1 MAVNK
6 IQVTIKVFAQF
17 RDLLKK
23 NKIEMEIENG
33 ADIFQVMKAL
43 CSLYNIRDE
52 IFDKNNEL
60 KEWVKI
66 LKNGRQIKFLNGIK
80 TKLEQ
85 GDEIALFPPMSG
97 G

>member
-1 MAVNK
+1 
-6 IQVTIKVFAQF
+6 
-17 RDLLKK
+17 
-23 NKIEMEIENG
+23 MEIENG
-33 ADIFQVMKAL
+33 ADILQVMTSL

-60 KEWVKI
+60 KELVNI

-85 GDEIALFPPMSG
+85 GDEIALFPPVSG